1 MKRKIV
7 ISTGNQHKVDEI
19 KNILKDLPFEVI
31 SKTQLGIENLQV
43 IEDGNTLEENSIKKA
58 KALSEMTDYMV
69 IADDSGLFVDA
80 LDGQPGIYSSRY
92 GGEEGNDSKN
102 NERLLKELKNTPL
115 EKRSGRFRTV
125 IALIKEDKEAITIEG
140 QCKGSIAFEKK
151 GQGGFGYDP
160 VFIPEGYNKSFAE
173 LGKELKNEISHR
185 AKALEKLKK
194 LLLELMK
201 DEENENINNIW
212 YPWIHRRCN

>member
-31 SKTQLGIENLQV
+31 SKNQLGIENLQV

-92 GGEEGNDSKN
+92 GGQEANDSKN
-102 NERLLKELKNTPL
+102 NERLLKELKHISL
-115 EKRSGRFRTV
+115 EERTGRFRTV
-125 IALIKEDKEAITIEG
+125 IALIKEDKEVITIEG
-140 QCKGSIAFEKK
+140 ECKGSIAFEKK

-160 VFIPEGYNKSFAE
+160 VFMPDGYDKSFAE
-173 LGKELKNEISHR
+173 LGKDFKNQISHR
-185 AKALEKLKK
+185 AKALDKLKK
-194 LLLELMK
+194 LLLELIK
-201 DEENENINNIW
+201 DEEDENINNI
-212 YPWIHRRCN
+212 